1 MKYAE
6 VAVNSPATHR
16 TYCYAIPEHLKVK
29 PGQAVW
35 VPFGSRT
42 IQGIVVELNE
52 QPSVE
57 TVKEL
62 SGVTGLL
69 PLLTPAQLEL
79 ARWMSKRYFSPLFE
93 CLALMFPPNFQHRFT
108 TYLQTTRIQPGQPSL
123 TPEEKNA
130 LAFIN
135 GGNKVSLHALEKKFG
150 THRASQLIA
159 SLLQDGLVTK
169 TCELKPPRAKPKSCT
184 YLKLERESN
193 EIDAEINKLNKSR
206 AFKQAELL
214 SFLDKQDRSIS
225 IKEAQKC
232 VNCSPKSIR
241 SLEQR
246 GLISMESINVR
257 RDPLARLTIAHATPP
272 PLTPSQE
279 IACKSIEEKLQ
290 NGRNDPSPIFLL
302 FGVTGSGKTELYLQA
317 LSRIVSLGKRG
328 ICLIPEIALTT
339 QMVER
344 FASRFPGRV
353 AILHSKLSPGEQL
366 DEWQRIQEGRCDVVI
381 GPRSALFSPQPNLGL
396 IIIDEEHEWTYK
408 QEDKSPRYHSR
419 DVALKLAELHGAAVI
434 LGSATPDIDS
444 FHRAQQGK
452 YHLLTMK
459 ERITSRGYSPLPQ
472 VSIVDLKEELK
483 RGNTNLLS
491 DSLASAIR
499 EALEREEQVILF
511 LNRRGAT
518 TFVQC
523 RRCHF
528 VFRCPRCSI
537 ALTCHAV
544 EGKLFCHRCN
554 YSIPV
559 PSACPRCSSTNLNFL
574 GVGTQRVEE
583 EVKCLFP
590 EARILRWDKD
600 TVTRRYAQE
609 ELLRDFREHKA
620 DILIGTQM
628 IAKGLDLP
636 QVTVAGIIMA
646 DTGLNFPDF
655 RAGERTFQLLCQV
668 AGRAGRGPRG
678 GKAIIQTYAPENYV
692 IQFAAKHDYP
702 GFYQQE
708 MNYRQQ
714 YNYPPFSH
722 LVRLIY
728 THSSNSRCQLA
739 AERMRQMVLKEK
751 GSQAMN
757 DLGLIGPLPA
767 FNARVRGKYRWQL
780 LLRGDDPS
788 RILQKLTLPQG
799 WTIDVDPIGLS

>member
-16 TYCYAIPEHLKVK
+16 TYCYAIPDYLHVK
-29 PGQAVW
+29 SGQAVW
-35 VPFGSRT
+35 VPFGSRN
-42 IQGIVVELNE
+42 IQSIVVELSE
-52 QPSVE
+52 QPAVE

-62 SGVTGLL
+62 SGVIGLL
-69 PLLTPAQLEL
+69 PLLTPEQLEL
-79 ARWMSKRYFSPLFE
+79 ARWMSNRYFSPLFE
-93 CLALMFPPNFQHRFT
+93 CLALMFPPNFQHKFT
-108 TYLQTTRIQPGQPSL
+108 TYFQTALIQPGQPSP
-123 TPEEKNA
+123 TTEEKDT

-135 GGNKVSLHALEKKFG
+135 GENKVSLHALEKKFG
-150 THRASQLIA
+150 KHRARQLTA
-159 SLLQDGLVTK
+159 SLLQHGLVTK
-169 TCELKPPRAKPKSCT
+169 TCELKPPRAKPKSCA
-184 YLKLERESN
+184 YLKIERENN
-193 EIDAEINKLNKSR
+193 EINAEINKLNKSR

-214 SFLDKQDRSIS
+214 SFLNEQDHAIS
-225 IKEAQKC
+225 IREAKKR

-246 GLISMESINVR
+246 GFISMESINVR
-257 RDPLARLTIAHATPP
+257 RDPLARLTFVHTTPP
-272 PLTPSQE
+272 SLTPSQE
-279 IACKSIEEKLQ
+279 VACKSIEEKLQ
-290 NGRNDPSPIFLL
+290 NGHNDPSPIFLL
-302 FGVTGSGKTELYLQA
+302 FGVTGSGKTEVYLQA

-339 QMVER
+339 QTAER
-344 FASRFPGRV
+344 FADRFPGRV
-353 AILHSKLSPGEQL
+353 AILHSKLSPGERL
-366 DEWQRIQEGRCDVVI
+366 DEWQRIQEGSCDIVI

-408 QEDKSPRYHSR
+408 QDDKSPRYHSR
-419 DVALKLAELHGAAVI
+419 DVAIKLAELHGAAVI

-444 FHRAQQGK
+444 FQKAQQGK
-452 YHLLTMK
+452 YHLLTLK
-459 ERITSRGYSPLPQ
+459 ERITPYGYSPLPK
-472 VSIVDLKEELK
+472 VSTVDLKEELK

-491 DSLASAIR
+491 ASLASAIK
-499 EALEREEQVILF
+499 EALEKEEQVILF
-511 LNRRGAT
+511 LNRRGAA

-537 ALTCHAV
+537 ALTCHSV
-544 EGKLFCHRCN
+544 EGKLSCHRCN

-559 PSACPRCSSTNLNFL
+559 PSTCPQCSSTNLKFL

-583 EVKCLFP
+583 EVKRLFP

-600 TVTRRYAQE
+600 TVTRRYAHD
-609 ELLRDFREHKA
+609 ELLQNFREHKA

-668 AGRAGRGPRG
+668 AGRAGRSLWG

-692 IQFAAKHDYP
+692 IQFAAKHDYS
-702 GFYQQE
+702 GFYHQE
-708 MNYRQQ
+708 INYRQQ

-728 THSSNSRCQLA
+728 THSSNNRCQLA
-739 AERMRQMVLKEK
+739 AERMSQLILKEK
-751 GSQAMN
+751 ENQVMN
-757 DLGLIGPLPA
+757 DLCLIGPLPS

-780 LLRGDDPS
+780 LLRGADPS
-788 RILQKLTLPQG
+788 RILRELTLSQG